1 MSPMYLSGEVN
12 IKSYPELVA
21 PLKDLLGAEYAH
33 EFEYEGGGAAPAPL
47 PDRNSKTYIVWVQRA
62 LNQVLDVGLDIN
74 GELRPVTRSAIRCFQ
89 QRRRI
94 RADGIMNA
102 TTEAALKLALART
115 PVRPALAVAQGPLHL
130 GLDFASVDENINPNW
145 VKAKAQIPINFV
157 FLRAN
162 YATWQDPQFLH
173 EWPRIKDAGIV
184 RGAYL
189 FLVFPSP
196 KYPKVPDPVLQA
208 KVFVKTVRKL
218 DHSDFPPSL
227 DVEFPGGR
235 AATKMEAPQLLKGVR
250 AAWKVLKDAYGVA
263 PFIYTSARVWRED
276 LKNPDAPDLRESP
289 LWLTPYPFCSN
300 TRAVREPRSFV
311 PGGRYFPP
319 PVPRPWG
326 DTTNWWIH
334 QYQGDAWELPGFR
347 QVDMDRF
354 NTTIKGA
361 AGDRIKWMQRRLGIP
376 QSGMFDAATE
386 TVVRSF
392 QRKNGLTPDGVVDPR
407 TFAFF
412 CWSNP

>member
-1 MSPMYLSGEVN
+1 MDPYQEMNME
-12 IKSYPELVA
+12 SYPELVA
-21 PLKDLLGAEYAH
+21 PLKDLLGPQYTHELEYGA
-33 EFEYEGGGAAPAPL
+33 GAAAPPQL
-47 PDRNSKTYIVWVQRA
+47 PDRNSKAYVVWVQRG

-74 GELRPVTRSAIRCFQ
+74 GVLKPITRAAIRCFQ
-89 QRRRI
+89 ERHRI
-94 RADGIMNA
+94 RPNGIMNA
-102 TTEAALKLALART
+102 ATETALKFALTRT
-115 PVRPALAVAQGPLHL
+115 PVRSAVTVPRGNLIL
-130 GLDFASVDENINPNW
+130 GLDFASVDENTNLDW
-145 VKAKAQIPINFV
+145 VKAKAQVPINFAI
-157 FLRAN
+157 LRAH
-162 YATWQDPQFLH
+162 YGTWQDPQFLR

-196 KYPKVPDPVLQA
+196 KYPSVPDPVSQA
-208 KVFVKTVRKL
+208 KAFVKTVRKL

-235 AATKMEAPQLLKGVR
+235 AATKMEASQLLKGVR
-250 AAWKVLKDAYGVA
+250 AAWKVLKDAYGGVA

-276 LKNPDAPDLRESP
+276 LLNPQAPDLRESP

-300 TRAVREPRSFV
+300 TRAVREPRSFA
-311 PGGRYFPP
+311 PGGRYFSP

-326 DTTNWWIH
+326 DATNWWIH

-354 NTTIKGA
+354 NTTTKGA
-361 AGDRIKWMQRRLGIP
+361 TGDRIKWMQRRLGIA
-376 QSGMFDAATE
+376 QSGTFDAVTE

-407 TFAFF
+407 TFAFL